1 VAAGELT
8 FQGGGPLVDILASM
22 PPGQKAL
29 RFGAIALTFVTGVPL
44 FPGAVASRRGPNGEV
59 SGHLNQKCGEGSPR
73 PFYARGP
80 VVCLDVQ
87 GNRAGFVW
95 QVEETSD
102 QSFQGLYEHFSVRDN
117 RPPGKGVP
125 DMVVSAPNTPVLPP
139 SCPPITE
146 TVPVLKGNI
155 VVHDSTPER
164 FRRHTRRPPA
174 GRRPVALRRGDKC

>member
-1 VAAGELT
+1 MTRARLIVAGSAAVVAGVVAAALPASASEPPPPNGAQEFAT
-8 FQGGGPLVDILASM
+8 GGFEDVAC
-22 PPGQKAL
+22 Q
-29 RFGAIALTFVTGVPL
+29 FGFDA
-44 FPGAVASRRGPNGEV
+44 RRGPNGEV
-59 SGHLNQKCGEGSPR
+59 QGHLNQKCGEGSPR

-95 QVEETSD
+95 QVQETSD

-117 RPPGKGVP
+117 GPPGQGVP

-146 TVPVLKGNI
+146 TVPALKGNI
-155 VVHDSTPER
+155 VVHDSTP
-164 FRRHTRRPPA
+164 
-174 GRRPVALRRGDKC
+174 

>member
-1 VAAGELT
+1 
-8 FQGGGPLVDILASM
+8 
-22 PPGQKAL
+22 
-29 RFGAIALTFVTGVPL
+29 
-44 FPGAVASRRGPNGEV
+44 
-59 SGHLNQKCGEGSPR
+59 
-73 PFYARGP
+73 
-80 VVCLDVQ
+80 VCLDVQ

-117 RPPGKGVP
+117 GPPGKGVP

-146 TVPVLKGNI
+146 TVPALKGNI
-155 VVHDSTPER
+155 VVHDSTPGR

-174 GRRPVALRRGDKC
+174 GRRPVALRRGDKCLEMFWKQLVAVRGKRLAVARRENAIVLAN